1 MTVLVYGGAALA
13 AYGFAPPHPFGR
25 DRYAAFV
32 SGLTARVPT
41 SAYEWRPPARASKA
55 ALALFHT
62 DRYIERVQR
71 LSNAGHGWLDE
82 GDTPAFD
89 GVFDA
94 AAIVVGT
101 TLAAADALMTGVA
114 KHAFVPIGGLHHAGR
129 DHAAGFCVFN
139 DCGVAI
145 EYLKRCYGLT
155 RIAYVDIDAHH
166 GDGVHYGFDT
176 DPGVICVDIHED
188 GHHLYPGTGHRD
200 ETGSG
205 PAVGTKLN
213 LPLPP
218 GADDTDFFAVWEQ
231 AESCLDAA
239 APEFIV
245 LQCGADALAGDPITH
260 LCLSPAAYRHAAER
274 LVALAER
281 HAGGR
286 VLGTGGGG
294 YNRDNI
300 ARGWSEV
307 VAAFAGLAP

>member
-13 AYGFAPPHPFGR
+13 AYGFDAPHPFGR

-32 SGLTARVPT
+32 RGLQQRVPAAT
-41 SAYEWRPPARASKA
+41 YAWRPPARASEA

-62 DRYIERVQR
+62 ERYIDRVRR
-71 LSNAGHGWLDE
+71 LSTAGKGWLDD
-82 GDTPAFD
+82 GDTPAFA
-89 GVFDA
+89 GVFDC

-101 TLAAADALMTGVA
+101 TMAAADTLMSGIA
-114 KHAFVPIGGLHHAGR
+114 KRAFVPIAGLHHAGR

-166 GDGVHYGFDT
+166 GDGVHYGFDE
-176 DPGVICVDIHED
+176 DPAVVCVDIHED

-205 PAVGTKLN
+205 EAVGSKLN

-218 GADDTDFFAVWEQ
+218 GAEDDDFFAAWQQ
-231 AESCLDAA
+231 AEAFLDAA
-239 APEFIV
+239 APEFIL

-260 LCLSPAAYRHAAER
+260 LGLSPAAYRHATER
-274 LVALAER
+274 LVVLAER

-286 VLGTGGGG
+286 LLATGGGG
-294 YNRDNI
+294 YNRENI
-300 ARGWSEV
+300 AAGWSEV
-307 VAAFAGLAP
+307 VAALAGLDG